1 MKNQLVV
8 QILNDVANML
18 DMQGV
23 KWEPFAYRRAA
34 RTIESLAEPIEQIY
48 AEGKLEDLPGVGE
61 GIAKKIGEI
70 IETGSLKYRDELK
83 AKTPI
88 DLEGLLAVEG
98 IGPKMGSLDQFSSL
112 LIKHEQK
119 EHLKRQY
126 SVAGDILTF
135 RRCKRQYGMYK
146 LRCYRPAKT
155 IQFYFGTV
163 IHQTLDLAHEH
174 YLGRLDP
181 TLKSTVPSDEQIQS
195 YFLAAE
201 SSLRTR
207 GIVPFSRTQRESAL
221 KLLRRFNRHYGPKLY
236 PRVRDTECRLQ
247 MDLGKVVMQGV
258 VDVLLTSPASRGLGI
273 WDYKGSEL
281 PSGEKMRR
289 ILHDYELQMRVYSL
303 LYSHKYGDKPD
314 EAVLVF
320 LNELKSD
327 PPTREE
333 ERRAFFQLKV
343 NSAAMK
349 DALTEF
355 MESVEMIENERVK
368 TGIRWEPP
376 SVRAIPERRN
386 CDVCDFRCGCE
397 SAIAAYGYKP
407 LIPKAV

>member
-8 QILNDVANML
+8 QILNEFANML

-48 AEGKLEDLPGVGE
+48 AQGKLEDLHGVGE
-61 GIAKKIGEI
+61 VIAKKIEEI

-83 AKTPI
+83 AKTAV
-88 DLEGLLAVEG
+88 DL
-98 IGPKMGSLDQFSSL
+98 DRFSSL

-126 SVAGDILTF
+126 SIAGDILTF
-135 RRCKRQYGMYK
+135 RRCRRQYGMYK

-221 KLLRRFNRHYGPKLY
+221 KLLRRFNRYYGPKLY

-247 MDLGKVVMQGV
+247 MDLGKMVMQGV
-258 VDVLLTSPASRGLGI
+258 VDVLLTSPASRGLEI

-333 ERRAFFQLKV
+333 ERRAFFRLKV

-386 CDVCDFRCGCE
+386 CDVCDFKCGCE

-407 LIPKAV
+407 MIPKAV